1 MDFLRS
7 QEAVAR
13 STISVYIP
21 NQAPIVHDPWMG
33 LGLEFANLYNTSAP
47 EEIATAMRR
56 TESRK
61 PAYVEKMGTVD
72 ISMEEY
78 EAAGADADVL
88 RMVINKIEDLPPL
101 PLVVHKILN
110 LTQDETSNTSQLAQ
124 VISNDQALAAKVLRI
139 ANSPLYHVSSVVTS
153 IPHAVALLGFRTI
166 RDLAMGISTIDTFT
180 QSEENPLLPRQPF
193 WEHSLA
199 CALGCKALADR
210 VRHRQPDEAFVGGLL
225 HDIGRMVFNQAFP
238 ESFSEAIRTARR
250 TRKPLDDMEKEEIGI
265 PHTLVGK
272 LLLQKWKLPPALAD
286 AVASHH
292 NPSIKDG
299 ADPSRVDISLIIMA
313 ADALTKIACIGSGGD
328 PYIHAP
334 DPRLWNL
341 LPLKEADY
349 VTILSELSKSVGE
362 IKGFFGIKDDAPPSE
377 QAVVGREGE
386 EPLRLAFYGGGKDDF
401 FVPPR
406 LMLQRF
412 FQVSTVP
419 AEADIQSGFEKA
431 KPHMVFVD
439 LSSETR
445 GDRISDRLKAYR
457 KVIQSPIAFLL
468 SRRVSKETQQ
478 KSARVGMYFL
488 TTPFCPQEMIDC
500 LNQINIAV

>member
-1 MDFLRS
+1 MNRTGN
-7 QEAVAR
+7 R
-13 STISVYIP
+13 RPVY
-21 NQAPIVHDPWMG
+21 VD
-33 LGLEFANLYNTSAP
+33 
-47 EEIATAMRR
+47 
-56 TESRK
+56 
-61 PAYVEKMGTVD
+61 KMGTVT
-72 ISMEEY
+72 ISTEEY

-88 RMVINKIEDLPPL
+88 RMVINKIDDLPPL

-110 LTQDETSNTSQLAQ
+110 LTQDETSNTSELAQ

-153 IPHAVALLGFRTI
+153 ISHAVALLGFRTI
-166 RDLAMGISTIDTFT
+166 RNLAMGISTIDTFT

-193 WEHSLA
+193 WEHSLS

-238 ESFSEAIRTARR
+238 ESFSEAIRRAER
-250 TRKPLDDMEKEEIGI
+250 TREPLENLEKEEIGI

-286 AVASHH
+286 AVAFHH
-292 NPSIKDG
+292 NPPIKDG
-299 ADPSRVDISLIIMA
+299 ADPSRIDISLIIMV
-313 ADALTKIACIGSGGD
+313 ADGLTKLACIGSSGA

-341 LPLKEADY
+341 LPLQETDY
-349 VTILSELSKSVGE
+349 VTILSDLSRSVGE
-362 IKGFFGIKDDAPPSE
+362 IKGFFGIKDNAPPSA
-377 QAVVGREGE
+377 QAVTDKEGE
-386 EPLRLAFYGGGKDDF
+386 QPRRLAFYGSADGQL
-401 FVPPR
+401 FVPSR

-412 FQVSTVP
+412 FEVSTFST
-419 AEADIQSGFEKA
+419 DGNIQSGLEKT

-445 GDRISDRLKAYR
+445 SDRISERLKAYR
-457 KVIQSPIAFLL
+457 KVTQSPIAFLL
-468 SRRVSKETQQ
+468 SRRVSKETQE

-488 TTPFCPQEMIDC
+488 TTPFCPQEMVDC
-500 LNQINIAV
+500 LTQIDMLA